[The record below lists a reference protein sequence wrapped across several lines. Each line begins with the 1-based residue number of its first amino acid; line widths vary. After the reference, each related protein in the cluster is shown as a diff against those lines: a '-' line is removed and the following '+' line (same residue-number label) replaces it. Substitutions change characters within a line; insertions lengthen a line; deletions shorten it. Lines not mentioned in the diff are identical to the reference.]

1 MIFCLFNPPPNTCFP
16 KNAKL
21 YSKLHC
27 GNLPAP
33 PPTYICCKFGQG
45 GNRVKRCHHSYCQ
58 SIWAV
63 FASICSS
70 LANWQ
75 ALHFRF
81 SLGKKCYV
89 KLKKGVRN
97 LKLQLCVFYRHGCWP
112 PSEWPVASVT
122 MTSKF
127 MTPTSTSNRSSPV
140 VLRWEPA
147 LLIAC
152 WHAQVSLSPT
162 ETDWL

>member
-1 MIFCLFNPPPNTCFP
+1 MIFFVCLIHHQIHVSQKMKSFIPNRTVEI
-16 KNAKL
+16 
-21 YSKLHC
+21 YQLHRLLTSVVNSDSEVT
-27 GNLPAP
+27 GWN
-33 PPTYICCKFGQG
+33 TVII
-45 GNRVKRCHHSYCQ
+45 VTQ

-63 FASICSS
+63 LTSICSL

-75 ALHFRF
+75 ALDFRF
-81 SLGKKCYV
+81 SLEKKCYV
-89 KLKKGVRN
+89 KLKKRCEN
-97 LKLQLCVFYRHGCWP
+97 LKLQLSVFYRHGCWP
-112 PSEWPVASVT
+112 PSEWPVASAT

-152 WHAQVSLSPT
+152 WHARSY
-162 ETDWL
+162 